1 MTLTA
6 GVLLSCLMTDKN
18 QNPELNER
26 ARLLLKAMIERYITD
41 GQPVGSRTL
50 SEESGLDLSPATVR
64 NVMHDLE
71 DLGFIVSPHTSAG
84 RIPTDKGMRLFVDNL
99 IRIRDPQPNMVKSL
113 SSQLK
118 LASGRNEL
126 IASASNALSAITHM
140 AGVVTV
146 PTRAYLEIRRIEFIK
161 LSGKKVL
168 AVMVVS
174 NGEVENRVF
183 ELTREFNR
191 HELEQAAASLNEHFV
206 GRRVSTV
213 RKTLLTKMQKTRKSM
228 NSMMQDAID
237 LAEKLFTEPEAQA
250 GFVMAGQ
257 VNLMEFAELSNVD
270 KLRTLFE
277 AFNQQRDILHLLD
290 QCLGAEGVRIYIGEE
305 SGYKIFDGMSLVT
318 STYAVDD
325 EVVGVLG
332 VIGPTRIA
340 YDRVIPIVDITAKIL
355 GSALASR

>member
-1 MTLTA
+1 
-6 GVLLSCLMTDKN
+6 MTDKN
-18 QNPELNER
+18 QKTELNER
-26 ARLLLKAMIERYITD
+26 ARLLLKAMIERYIVD

-50 SEESGLDLSPATVR
+50 SQESGLDLSPATVR
-64 NVMHDLE
+64 NVMSDLE

-99 IRIRDPQPNMVKSL
+99 IRIREPKPNMIQTL
-113 SSQLK
+113 SSQLNVS
-118 LASGRNEL
+118 SGRKEL
-126 IASASNALSAITHM
+126 IASASSALSGLTHM

-168 AVMVVS
+168 AVLVVS
-174 NGEVENRVF
+174 NGEVENRV
-183 ELTREFNR
+183 LDLSREFSR
-191 HELEQAAASLNEHFV
+191 TELEQAANTLNEHFS

-213 RKTLLTKMQKTRKSM
+213 RKSLLSDMQQTRESM
-228 NSMMQDAID
+228 NSMMQDAIT
-237 LAEKLFTEPEAQA
+237 LAEKLFTEPEQQSA
-250 GFVMAGQ
+250 FIMAGQ

-270 KLRTLFE
+270 KLRALFE

-290 QCLGAEGVRIYIGEE
+290 QCLGAKGVRIYIGEE

-318 STYAVDD
+318 STYEVDD

-332 VIGPTRIA
+332 VIGPSRMA
-340 YDRVIPIVDITAKIL
+340 YSKVIPIVDVTAKLL
-355 GSALASR
+355 GSALNSTLSTS

>member
-1 MTLTA
+1 
-6 GVLLSCLMTDKN
+6 
-18 QNPELNER
+18 
-26 ARLLLKAMIERYITD
+26 MIERYITD

-50 SEESGLDLSPATVR
+50 SQDSGLDLSPATVR
-64 NVMHDLE
+64 NVMSDLE
-71 DLGFIVSPHTSAG
+71 ELGLIVSPHTSAG

-99 IRIRDPQPNMVKSL
+99 IRVRDPKPNMIQTL
-113 SSQLK
+113 TSQLDV
-118 LASGRNEL
+118 SHGRKEL
-126 IASASNALSAITHM
+126 IASASTALSGLTHM

-168 AVMVVS
+168 AVLVVS

-183 ELTREFNR
+183 ELGREFSRND
-191 HELEQAAASLNEHFV
+191 LEQAANTLNQHFV

-213 RKTLLTKMQKTRKSM
+213 RKTMLKDMQQTRQSM
-228 NSMMQDAID
+228 NSMMQDAIT
-237 LAEKLFTEPEAQA
+237 LAEKLFTEPENESA
-250 GFVMAGQ
+250 FVMAGQ

-270 KLRTLFE
+270 RLRALFE

-290 QCLGAEGVRIYIGEE
+290 QCLGAEGIRVYIGEE

-332 VIGPTRIA
+332 VIGPSRMA
-340 YDRVIPIVDITAKIL
+340 YSKVIPIVDLTAKLL
-355 GSALASR
+355 GSALNSSLSSS